1 MKKLILSLLMA
12 TALTACGDSDSDKTA
27 QSDAKPIIKIGAT
40 MPLTGD
46 SAEVGQAT
54 KAGLEMV
61 LDELKQN
68 NLKYD
73 YKIIFED
80 NQMSPQKVATTIN
93 KLINVDKAK
102 VILTFWNLMG
112 NTAAALADQNGV
124 FSLTCSIGE
133 DSTKGKYNFN
143 NYASNYKQS
152 KALVET
158 LKKKGVKTVALITDN
173 SGMRQ
178 QYEEVKD
185 YMKKNSDIEI
195 VFEEFFNP
203 GEMDYKAAII
213 KASDKNP
220 DMYLYSGYNPSTYIF
235 MKQLKEITGKN
246 DNVTT
251 IDMFFDM
258 AVKDRD
264 IIEGLW
270 YVDSNLNGT
279 KEFQDKLLKEKGLVS
294 QSCTG
299 NTVANLQI
307 IVDAYENAPLAEGEV
322 IPSNDAVRQWI
333 FDNVKDFDTY
343 GGKVTVVREG
353 LFNKSPTIK
362 KMINREPVDVEE

>member
-1 MKKLILSLLMA
+1 
-12 TALTACGDSDSDKTA
+12 
-27 QSDAKPIIKIGAT
+27 

-54 KAGLEMV
+54 RAGLEMV
-61 LDELKQN
+61 LDELNQKD
-68 NLKYD
+68 LKYN
-73 YKIIFED
+73 YKLVFED
-80 NQMSPQKVATTIN
+80 SQMSPQKVATTLN

-102 VILTFWNLMG
+102 AVLTFWNLMG
-112 NTAAALADQNGV
+112 NTAAALANQNGI

-133 DSTKGKYNFN
+133 DSTKGDYNFN
-143 NYASNYKQS
+143 NYASNYNQS
-152 KALVET
+152 KILVET
-158 LKKKGVKTVALITDN
+158 LKKKGVKTVALFTDN

-178 QYEEVKD
+178 QFEEVKN
-185 YMKKNSDIEI
+185 YMAKNSDIQI

-203 GEMDYKAAII
+203 GEKDYKAAII
-213 KASDKNP
+213 KASVKKP

-270 YVDSNLNGT
+270 YIDSNLNGT
-279 KEFQDKLLKEKGLVS
+279 KEFQDKLLKEKGLVA

-307 IVDAYENAPLAEGEV
+307 IVDAYENAPLKEGET
-322 IPSNDAVRQWI
+322 IPSNEAARKWI
-333 FDNVKDFDTY
+333 FDNVKNYDTY

-353 LFNKSPTIK
+353 LFDKQPSVK
-362 KMINREPVDVEE
+362 KMVNREPVEVKE

>member
-1 MKKLILSLLMA
+1 MKKILLSLMLA
-12 TALTACGDSDSDKTA
+12 TALTACGDKESNQNEKISGGAT
-27 QSDAKPIIKIGAT
+27 ITIGAT

-46 SAEVGQAT
+46 SAEVGQAA

-61 LDELKQN
+61 LDELKQKD
-68 NLKYD
+68 LKYN
-73 YKIIFED
+73 YKLVVED
-80 NQMSPQKVATTIN
+80 NQMNPQKVATTIN

-102 VILTFWNLMG
+102 AILTFWNLMG
-112 NTAAALADQNGV
+112 NTASALADQNGV

-143 NYASNYKQS
+143 NYASNYEQAKV
-152 KALVET
+152 LVET
-158 LKKKGVKTVALITDN
+158 LKKKGVKTVALVTDN

-203 GEMDYKAAII
+203 GEKDYKAAII

-235 MKQLKEITGKN
+235 MKQLKEITGKS

-279 KEFQDKLLKEKGLVS
+279 KEFQDKLMKEKGLVS

-307 IVDAYENAPLAEGEV
+307 IVDAYENAPLMDGKE
-322 IPSNDAVRQWI
+322 IPNNDAVRQWI
-333 FDNVKDFDTY
+333 FDNIKNYNTY

-353 LFNKSPTIK
+353 LFDKKPSIK
-362 KMINREPVDVEE
+362 KMVNREPVEVRE

>member
-1 MKKLILSLLMA
+1 MKKLILSLCIVL
-12 TALTACGDSDSDKTA
+12 ALGACKEAGKSIKSGGG
-27 QSDAKPIIKIGAT
+27 KPLIRIGAT

-61 LDELKQN
+61 LDELKQKD
-68 NLKYD
+68 LKYD
-73 YKIIFED
+73 YELIFED
-80 NQMSPQKVATTIN
+80 NQMVPQKVATTIN
-93 KLINVDKAK
+93 KLINVDKVKA
-102 VILTFWNLMG
+102 ILTFWNLMG
-112 NTAAALADQNGV
+112 NTASALADQNGV

-133 DSTKGKYNFN
+133 DSTRGKYNFN
-143 NYASNYKQS
+143 NYASNYEQS
-152 KALVET
+152 KIMVET
-158 LKKKGVKTVALITDN
+158 LKKHGIKTVALFTDN

-178 QYEEVKD
+178 QYEEVKN
-185 YMKKNSDIEI
+185 YMKNNSDIKI

-203 GEMDYKAAII
+203 GEKDYKAAII
-213 KASDKNP
+213 KASAKKP

-235 MKQLKEITGKN
+235 MKQLGEITGKN

-258 AVKDRD
+258 APKHRD

-307 IVDAYENAPLAEGEV
+307 IVAAYENAPLQEGET
-322 IPSNDAVRQWI
+322 IPSNEAVRNWI
-333 FDNVKDFDTY
+333 FENVKNFETY
-343 GGKVTVVREG
+343 GGEVTVVREG
-353 LFNKSPTIK
+353 LFDKQPSV
-362 KMINREPVDVEE
+362 KMMLNREPVEVRE

>member
-1 MKKLILSLLMA
+1 MVA
-12 TALTACGDSDSDKTA
+12 TALTACGDKQDNHNKKIGGGTT
-27 QSDAKPIIKIGAT
+27 ITIGAT

-54 KAGLEMV
+54 RAGLEMV
-61 LDELKQN
+61 LEELKQK

-73 YKIIFED
+73 YKLVFED
-80 NQMSPQKVATTIN
+80 SQMSPQKVATTIN

-102 VILTFWNLMG
+102 AILTFWNLMG
-112 NTAAALADQNGV
+112 NTAAALANQNGV

-143 NYASNYKQS
+143 NYASNYEQA
-152 KALVET
+152 KAMVET
-158 LKKKGVKTVALITDN
+158 LKKNKVKTVALFTDN

-178 QYEEVKD
+178 QYEEVKN
-185 YMKKNSDIEI
+185 YMNKNADIKI

-203 GEMDYKAAII
+203 GEKDYKAAII
-213 KASDKNP
+213 KANSKNP

-299 NTVANLQI
+299 NTASNLQI
-307 IVDAYENAPLAEGEV
+307 LVAAYENAPVQEGET
-322 IPSNDAVRQWI
+322 IPNNDAVRQWI
-333 FDNVKDFDTY
+333 FDNVKNFDTY

-353 LFNKSPTIK
+353 LFNKAPSIK
-362 KMINREPVDVEE
+362 KMINREPVEVTK

>member
-1 MKKLILSLLMA
+1 MKKLILSLMVA
-12 TALTACGDSDSDKTA
+12 TALTACGDKQDNNNEKVSERAT
-27 QSDAKPIIKIGAT
+27 ITIGAT

-61 LDELKQN
+61 LDELKQK

-73 YKIIFED
+73 YKLVFED

-102 VILTFWNLMG
+102 AILTFWNLMG
-112 NTAAALADQNGV
+112 NTAAALADQNNV

-133 DSTKGKYNFN
+133 ASTEGKYNFN
-143 NYASNYKQS
+143 NYASNYEQA
-152 KALVET
+152 KAMVET
-158 LKKKGVKTVALITDN
+158 LKKRGVKTVALITDN

-185 YMKKNSDIEI
+185 YMAKNSDIQV

-203 GEMDYKAAII
+203 GEKDYKAAII
-213 KASDKNP
+213 KAADKNP

-299 NTVANLQI
+299 NTAANLQI
-307 IVDAYENAPLAEGEV
+307 IIAAYENAPVQEGET

-333 FDNVKDFDTY
+333 FDNVKDFNTY

-353 LFNKSPTIK
+353 LFNKAPSIK
-362 KMINREPVDVEE
+362 KMINREPVEVK

>member
-1 MKKLILSLLMA
+1 MKKLILSLMVA
-12 TALTACGDSDSDKTA
+12 TALTACGDKQDNHNEKVSGGAT
-27 QSDAKPIIKIGAT
+27 ITIGAT

-61 LDELKQN
+61 LDELEQK

-73 YKIIFED
+73 YKLVFED

-102 VILTFWNLMG
+102 AILTFWNLMG
-112 NTAAALADQNGV
+112 NTAAALANQNNV

-133 DSTKGKYNFN
+133 ASTEGKYNFN
-143 NYASNYKQS
+143 NYISCQDEAV
-152 KALVET
+152 ALVTE
-158 LKKKGVKTVALITDN
+158 LKKRNIKTVALFTDN

-178 QYEEVKD
+178 EFEIIKD
-185 YMKKNSDIEI
+185 YMAKNSDIQI

-203 GEMDYKAAII
+203 GETDYKAAII
-213 KASDKNP
+213 KAADKNP
-220 DMYLYSGYNPSTYIF
+220 DLYIYSGYNPSTYIF
-235 MKQLKEITGKN
+235 MKQLKELTGRN
-246 DNVTT
+246 DNVTSVG
-251 IDMFFDM
+251 IFADLPI
-258 AVKDRD
+258 KDRD
-264 IIEGLW
+264 IVEGLW
-270 YVDSNLNGT
+270 YVDDNLNGT

-299 NTVANLQI
+299 NTAANLQI
-307 IVDAYENAPLAEGEV
+307 IVAAYENAPVQEGET

-333 FDNVKDFDTY
+333 FDNVKDFNTY

-353 LFNKSPTIK
+353 LFNKAPSIK
-362 KMINREPVDVEE
+362 KMINREPVEVKE

>member
-1 MKKLILSLLMA
+1 MKKLLLSLMMA
-12 TALTACGDSDSDKTA
+12 TALTACGDNADKQKENSKTT
-27 QSDAKPIIKIGAT
+27 IVIGAT

-54 KAGLEMV
+54 KAGLEMT
-61 LDELKQN
+61 LDELQKN
-68 NLKYD
+68 DLKYD
-73 YKIIFED
+73 YKIVYED
-80 NQMSPQKVATTIN
+80 NQMNPQKVATTIN
-93 KLINVDKAK
+93 KLINIDKAK
-102 VILTFWNLMG
+102 AILTFWNLMG

-133 DSTKGKYNFN
+133 DSTKGRYNFN
-143 NYASNYKQS
+143 NYASNYEQAQ
-152 KALVET
+152 ALVET
-158 LKKKGVKTVALITDN
+158 LKKKGIKTVALFTDN

-185 YMKKNSDIEI
+185 YMKQNSDIRI

-203 GEMDYKAAII
+203 GEKDYKAAII
-213 KASDKNP
+213 KAADKNP

-258 AVKDRD
+258 ALEHRD

-279 KEFQDKLLKEKGLVS
+279 PEFEEKLLQEKGLVS

-299 NTVANLQI
+299 NTAANLQI
-307 IVDAYENAPLAEGEV
+307 IVAAYENAPLAQGETV
-322 IPSNDAVRQWI
+322 PSNEAVRTWI
-333 FDNVKDFDTY
+333 YDNVKDFDTV

-353 LFNKSPTIK
+353 LFDKKPSIK
-362 KMINREPVDVEE
+362 KMINRKPVVVEE